1 MTDLFKPENIAS
13 GVDWHVEQ
21 LRSTS
26 FLMPMFE
33 RSAEDVFRLIT
44 QAPPDQIT
52 ENRQQA
58 VQTAAGPFASAKLDV
73 IKQPGR
79 IDVLLSPTDE
89 ARASQGTR
97 TIGSWVEI
105 VDSFNVGIRSW
116 FDSRPELQRLAFGAI
131 CLHEVA
137 DRKAAYSILNQ
148 LLPTVDIDVE
158 HSTDFFYQINRPR
171 LVTFGD
177 SLSCKMNRLS
187 KWSAATVVLQTVM
200 IPGAEAA
207 AHPPAAVTATLQN
220 YCRAELDLSTDAE
233 IRQLPTHQLQEVW
246 DKLTTFAAE
255 ILSKGDIR

>member
-33 RSAEDVFRLIT
+33 RSAEDVFRMIA
-44 QAPPDQIT
+44 QSPPDQIT

-73 IKQPGR
+73 IRHPGR
-79 IDVLLSPTDE
+79 IDVLLSPADGP
-89 ARASQGTR
+89 RASQGTR
-97 TIGSWVEI
+97 TIGNCIEV
-105 VDSFNVGIRSW
+105 VDSFNTGIRLW
-116 FDSRPELQRLAFGAI
+116 LGSRAELQRLAFGAI

-148 LLPTVDIDVE
+148 LLPTVDVDIE

-171 LVTFGD
+171 LVTFQD
-177 SLSCKMNRLS
+177 SFSCKINRLS

-207 AHPPAAVTATLQN
+207 VQPPAFTATLQN
-220 YCRAELDLSTDAE
+220 HCRAELDLSTDAD

>member
-1 MTDLFKPENIAS
+1 
-13 GVDWHVEQ
+13 
-21 LRSTS
+21 
-26 FLMPMFE
+26 MPMFE
-33 RSAEDVFRLIT
+33 RSAEDVFRMIA
-44 QAPPDQIT
+44 QSPPDQIT

-73 IKQPGR
+73 IRHPGR
-79 IDVLLSPTDE
+79 IDVLLSPADGP
-89 ARASQGTR
+89 RASQGTR
-97 TIGSWVEI
+97 TIGNWIEV
-105 VDSFNVGIRSW
+105 VDSFNTGIRLW
-116 FDSRPELQRLAFGAI
+116 LGSRAELQRLAFGAI

-148 LLPTVDIDVE
+148 LLPTVDVDIE

-171 LVTFGD
+171 LVTFQD
-177 SLSCKMNRLS
+177 SFSCKINRLS

-207 AHPPAAVTATLQN
+207 VQPPAFTATLQN
-220 YCRAELDLSTDAE
+220 HCRAELDLSTDAD

>member
-13 GVDWHVEQ
+13 GVDWRVEQ

-33 RSAEDVFRLIT
+33 RSAEDVFRLIAQSAPT
-44 QAPPDQIT
+44 QVT

-73 IKQPGR
+73 IRQPGR

-89 ARASQGTR
+89 ARAAQGTR
-97 TIGSWVEI
+97 TIGSWTEV
-105 VDSFNVGIRSW
+105 VDSFNAGIRPW
-116 FDSRPELQRLAFGAI
+116 LGSRPELHRLAFGAI
-131 CLHEVA
+131 CQHEVA

-171 LVTFGD
+171 LTSFRD
-177 SLSCKMNRLS
+177 SFSCKVNRLS

-207 AHPPAAVTATLQN
+207 AQPPAFTATLQN
-220 YCRAELDLSTDAE
+220 YCRVELDLSTDAE
-233 IRQLPTHQLQEVW
+233 IRQLPTHQLQDVW

-255 ILSKGDIR
+255 LLSKGDIR